1 MRFGLDIAQHQLS
14 WDEQV
19 RRTRFAEDLGFDGAW
34 VFDHFKA
41 LYADPK
47 GPCFE
52 GWSLL
57 AALAAVTTRVR
68 LGTLVTGMTYRHPS
82 ILATQ
87 AVTVDHISGGRLE
100 LAVGAAWFE
109 QEHGEL
115 GIPFPPAGE
124 RVERLDEGVQ
134 VLDLLMTRD
143 DASFDGKHFRLDGA
157 TYRPRPVQRPRI
169 PIWIGG
175 SGEKRMLPLVA
186 RRADAWHSYGQ
197 VGELRRKSEIVTRE
211 AEASGRDPAD
221 ILRAADVSLEDL
233 GPARG
238 RIEQLRDA
246 GFGYLTVGWPSQGAG
261 RVEEFASKLM
271 PEFAGPE

>member
-1 MRFGLDIAQHQLS
+1 MRFGLDVSQHQLS
-14 WDEQV
+14 WGEQV

-57 AALAAVTTRVR
+57 AGLAAVTTRVR

-109 QEHGEL
+109 QEHREL
-115 GIPFPPAGE
+115 GIPFPPARE
-124 RVERLDEGVQ
+124 RVERLGEGVQ

-143 DASFDGKHFRLDGA
+143 DATFEGKYFRLDGRRTVLA
-157 TYRPRPVQRPRI
+157 PCNSR
-169 PIWIGG
+169 G
-175 SGEKRMLPLVA
+175 SR
-186 RRADAWHSYGQ
+186 
-197 VGELRRKSEIVTRE
+197 
-211 AEASGRDPAD
+211 SGSA
-221 ILRAADVSLEDL
+221 
-233 GPARG
+233 ARG
-238 RIEQLRDA
+238 RSGCSRSSL
-246 GFGYLTVGWPSQGAG
+246 
-261 RVEEFASKLM
+261 
-271 PEFAGPE
+271 AGPMPGTRTGRSPHFAARARS